1 METQTKQG
9 QGLKQQVLDFSEEAD
24 EWGGNLTYLLDEAR
38 FFKRFIEGHLSG
50 IDTEITEKTVQF
62 QKVLSELEVQLH
74 QVRDEVALHRE
85 MLEALLKNLSAAELN
100 ATTERHDVLR
110 SRFYEID
117 KQVREFKKQFYDVTE
132 DI

>member
-1 METQTKQG
+1 M
-9 QGLKQQVLDFSEEAD
+9 
-24 EWGGNLTYLLDEAR
+24 
-38 FFKRFIEGHLSG
+38 
-50 IDTEITEKTVQF
+50 
-62 QKVLSELEVQLH
+62 QLH